1 MISPHPVLD
10 VHCYFDILGGHRL
23 LDETSEDNRSRLDPD
38 VLHEF
43 QHLHGFV
50 HFPVLALEFDQD
62 REGDVARFDAGSL
75 HLLEEA
81 QR

>member
-1 MISPHPVLD
+1 
-10 VHCYFDILGGHRL
+10 
-23 LDETSEDNRSRLDPD
+23 
-38 VLHEF
+38 
-43 QHLHGFV
+43 
-50 HFPVLALEFDQD
+50 VLALEFDQD